1 MDEEGWN
8 GGARDVRWGRWDDE
22 EEGRGRF
29 RGLLSL
35 SFPAAKLNR
44 YAAFLTLHG
53 DLQSQRRD
61 KRKTRVTGYGYRRE
75 DALAW
80 KWRNDI
86 NEHE

>member
-1 MDEEGWN
+1 MMK
-8 GGARDVRWGRWDDE
+8 R
-22 EEGRGRF
+22 RGVVGSVACCR
-29 RGLLSL
+29 SP